1 MNHMPELVNKR
12 PRGRPPKAQHDNISD
27 LKQHIIELE
36 ELNEPKRRGRPPK
49 LIKPG
54 KPTPDDIAKERK
66 NERDTDK
73 THYKAEMQK
82 YLKERLKQGK
92 SKLKLDHAIKQ
103 LDAKLKAL

>member
-1 MNHMPELVNKR
+1 MNHLPEHVNKK
-12 PRGRPPKAQHDNISD
+12 PRGRPPKAKHDNMSD

-36 ELNEPKRRGRPPK
+36 EVDEPKRRGRPPK

-82 YLKERLKQGK
+82 YLKERLHQGK
-92 SKLKLDHAIKQ
+92 SKLKLDHAIKH
-103 LDAKLKAL
+103 LDAKIKAL

>member
-1 MNHMPELVNKR
+1 MNHMPELVNQR
-12 PRGRPPKAQHDNISD
+12 PRGRPPKAKHDNMSD

-49 LIKPG
+49 LTKPG

-82 YLKERLKQGK
+82 YLKERLHQGK

-103 LDAKLKAL
+103 LDAKIKAL

>member
-12 PRGRPPKAQHDNISD
+12 PRGRPPKAKHDNMSD

-49 LIKPG
+49 VTKPG
-54 KPTPDDIAKERK
+54 NTNPDEIAKERK
-66 NERDTDK
+66 HERDADK

-92 SKLKLDHAIKQ
+92 SKIKLDHAIKQ

>member
-12 PRGRPPKAQHDNISD
+12 PRGRPPKAKHDNMSD

-49 LIKPG
+49 LTKPG
-54 KPTPDDIAKERK
+54 KPNPDDIAKERK

-73 THYKAEMQK
+73 THYKAEIQK
-82 YLKERLKQGK
+82 YRKERLEQVRAKGK
-92 SKLKLDHAIKQ
+92 LEDNIKQ
-103 LDAKLKAL
+103 LEAKLKAL

>member
-12 PRGRPPKAQHDNISD
+12 PRGRPPKAQHDNIAD

-49 LIKPG
+49 LTKPG

-66 NERDTDK
+66 TERDTDK
-73 THYKAEMQK
+73 THYKEEMQK
-82 YLKERLKQGK
+82 YPKERL
-92 SKLKLDHAIKQ
+92 H
-103 LDAKLKAL
+103 

>member
-27 LKQHIIELE
+27 LKQHVIELE
-36 ELNEPKRRGRPPK
+36 ESNKPKRRGRPPK
-49 LIKPG
+49 LTKQG
-54 KPTPDDIAKERK
+54 KPSPDDIAKERK

-82 YLKERLKQGK
+82 YLKERLHQGK